1 MNDPKIVDYDQ
12 GAAFN
17 GDWNQNAEIN
27 EQQIATIKNSDAD
40 YIVLCIGENTYT
52 EGFGSIVDLNLDA
65 AQRQLADVVLALN
78 KPVIVVYLG
87 GRPRIM
93 TDIVEHANVKAVL
106 VSFLPGNRGGEAI
119 GDIIF
124 GDANPSAKFP
134 ITYPKFINAFTNYD
148 VSPIESGFKNELFAF
163 GSGLSYTTFSYSDL
177 TLSSHSLEYNE
188 NLSVTVKVTN
198 SGTKDGKEVVIL
210 YLNDNFASISR
221 PTKQVKRFEKVLL
234 KAGESKNVTFTL
246 ELSDFTF
253 INQNMNR
260 VAEVGNFTVYIENLK
275 DSFRLNS
282 LQSSATTVF
291 VSMTLVLMTM
301 IVSIFNY

>member
-87 GRPRIM
+87 NKIIYKNLTKFVLLILHVSKGGRPRIM

-148 VSPIESGFKNELFAF
+148 VNPIESGFKNELFAF

-221 PTKQVKRFEKVLL
+221 PTKQVNINTFT
-234 KAGESKNVTFTL
+234 GEKNV
-246 ELSDFTF
+246 
-253 INQNMNR
+253 
-260 VAEVGNFTVYIENLK
+260 
-275 DSFRLNS
+275 S
-282 LQSSATTVF
+282 L
-291 VSMTLVLMTM
+291 
-301 IVSIFNY
+301 FNCCSV